1 VSYRAKVLLSI
12 TATVALAV
20 WLVAALI
27 SAHVTRTFERRES
40 QRAAAAVDLF
50 RREFDRR
57 GTEISARVAAIA
69 ASEAV
74 TRILTAGTETYPFV
88 NEAETLAREHSLE
101 LLTIA
106 GSNGTIISSA
116 HWPARFGYREEWLT
130 RATDWNSTPVS
141 LRREE
146 LADGSVLALIAVRTV
161 RSGDL
166 MLYVAG
172 GMRLDQRFLESLP
185 AFQGMRVSLLPGRA
199 QPEATND
206 AVTDIP
212 LTDRTGEVL
221 ATLRATQSRAELFAL
236 QSQMRQTAIG
246 VGIVAVA
253 AGLLL
258 GFWAASRVTRP
269 VRRLAGTVRTV
280 SAGDWNARAEIASND
295 EIGQLARDFNQMTEQ
310 LVNQRSRMLQSERVA
325 AWRELARRLAHEL
338 KNPLFPLQIT
348 VENLRRARSAAPS
361 DFDEIFEES
370 TSTLLAELR
379 NLNTIIGR
387 FGDFARMP
395 APQFESVDVNEIV
408 REAIRLFEARAAEPR
423 RPEVRTHLDLDGG
436 LPPIQADPEQLR
448 RALRNL
454 ALNGLDA
461 MPEGGE
467 LSVRTA
473 RNNGRIVIEITD
485 TGGGLTPEEQA
496 RLFTPYYT
504 TKQHGTGLG
513 LAIVQSVVSDHH
525 GTISVRSEPDRGTTF
540 RIELPYEQTATG

>member
-1 VSYRAKVLLSI
+1 VSYRAKVLVSI
-12 TATVALAV
+12 TATVAVAV
-20 WLVAALI
+20 WLVTALI
-27 SAHVTRTFERRES
+27 SARVTQTFERRES
-40 QRAAAAVDLF
+40 QRAAAAIDLF

-69 ASEAV
+69 ASERV
-74 TRILTAGTETYPFV
+74 TRILTAGAETYPFV
-88 NEAETLAREHSLE
+88 NEAETLAREHALE

-106 GSNGTIISSA
+106 GSNGAIISSA
-116 HWPARFGYREEWLT
+116 QWPARFGYREDWLT
-130 RATDWNSTPVS
+130 RGADWNSTPVG

-146 LADGSVLALIAVRTV
+146 LADGPVLALMAVRTV

-172 GMRLDQRFLESLP
+172 GMRLEQRFLESLP

-199 QPEATND
+199 APELTPD
-206 AVTDIP
+206 VVTDIP
-212 LTDRTGEVL
+212 LTGRDGEVL

-236 QSQMRQTAIG
+236 RSQLRQTALG
-246 VGIVAVA
+246 VGGAAVA

-269 VRRLAGTVRTV
+269 VRRLAATVRTV
-280 SAGDWNARAEIASND
+280 SAGDWSARAEVASKD
-295 EIGQLARDFNQMTEQ
+295 EIGQLARDFNRMTEQ
-310 LVNQRSRMLQSERVA
+310 LVDQRSRMLQSERVA

-348 VENLRRARSAAPS
+348 VENLRRARSAAPA

-408 REAIRLFEARAAEPR
+408 RDAVRLFDSQTS
-423 RPEVRTHLDLDGG
+423 VRTRLDLAES
-436 LPPIQADPEQLR
+436 LPRIQADPEQLR
-448 RALRNL
+448 RAFRNL

-461 MPEGGE
+461 MPSGGD
-467 LSVRTA
+467 LSIRTFQ
-473 RNNGRIVIEITD
+473 NNGRVVIEVSD

-513 LAIVQSVVSDHH
+513 LAIVQSVVSD
-525 GTISVRSEPDRGTTF
+525 
-540 RIELPYEQTATG
+540 QATL